1 MTKRYLTDFN
11 LDKIEKRFCDVAI
24 VGTGIAGLYTA
35 LNLNHKYRVLLI
47 TKDIIKENNSN
58 LAQGGIAACIKE
70 DDMELHIEDTLRAG
84 SYYNNREAVRIL
96 VHEAPENIDKLVEIG
111 TRFDKD
117 SEGNLMVTREGGHSE
132 RRILH
137 SKDQTG
143 KEIIRALTEEVKRRN
158 NIDVTEDTFAIDILT
173 SRDRCIGILVQDR
186 GHKYA
191 LIANST
197 VIASGGVGQVYL
209 NTTNSRIA
217 SGDGIAMSYRA
228 GAEIIDMEFIQFHP
242 TAFYRE
248 KDRKRF
254 LISEAVRGEGA
265 VLRNNKWEA
274 FMERY
279 HELKDLAPRDIV
291 SKAILSEMKKEN
303 TENVYLDI
311 TNRDEEFIKNRF
323 PFIYKECL
331 SKGIDIT
338 KEYIPV
344 CPVQHYI
351 MGGIKTDYRG
361 RTSIDSLYACGEAA
375 SLGVHGANRLASNSL
390 LDGIVFGG
398 RVAKDIN
405 ENMVSINNYDLK
417 LTYKENKGELK
428 YSLKEIKETIRRTM
442 NKYAFIFR
450 REEDLRKAYIIIR
463 EILEKLCTVSKENIE
478 YYECIN
484 IATVAYLIVDSA
496 LKRKESLGS
505 HIMFSDLGVNPFA

>member
-1 MTKRYLTDFN
+1 M
-11 LDKIEKRFCDVAI
+11 
-24 VGTGIAGLYTA
+24 
-35 LNLNHKYRVLLI
+35 
-47 TKDIIKENNSN
+47 
-58 LAQGGIAACIKE
+58 
-70 DDMELHIEDTLRAG
+70 
-84 SYYNNREAVRIL
+84 
-96 VHEAPENIDKLVEIG
+96 
-111 TRFDKD
+111 
-117 SEGNLMVTREGGHSE
+117 
-132 RRILH
+132 
-137 SKDQTG
+137 
-143 KEIIRALTEEVKRRN
+143 
-158 NIDVTEDTFAIDILT
+158 
-173 SRDRCIGILVQDR
+173 SR
-186 GHKYA
+186 
-191 LIANST
+191 
-197 VIASGGVGQVYL
+197 
-209 NTTNSRIA
+209 
-217 SGDGIAMSYRA
+217 
-228 GAEIIDMEFIQFHP
+228 
-242 TAFYRE
+242 
-248 KDRKRF
+248 
-254 LISEAVRGEGA
+254 
-265 VLRNNKWEA
+265 
-274 FMERY
+274 
-279 HELKDLAPRDIV
+279 
-291 SKAILSEMKKEN
+291 
-303 TENVYLDI
+303 
-311 TNRDEEFIKNRF
+311 
-323 PFIYKECL
+323 
-331 SKGIDIT
+331 GIDIT

-417 LTYKENKGELK
+417 LTYKENKGDLK

-505 HIMFSDLGVNPFA
+505 HIIFSDLGVNPFA